1 MTSVLTVFATVLAGV
16 LTFVGGQIIVKAV
29 LEPAIE
35 LKKLIGRIAYDLDFY
50 ANQMYGDQ
58 PLADEARDKFR
69 QHACDLREK
78 LNVILWYRGL
88 SRIFALPAETDVY
101 KASAELIG
109 QSNLSRHRDPS
120 LEKPRD
126 RDIKV
131 FLKIRT

>member
-1 MTSVLTVFATVLAGV
+1 MDEIMTSVLTVFTTVLAGV
-16 LTFVGGQIIVKAV
+16 LTFVVGQIIVKAV

-58 PLADEARDKFR
+58 PLADEARQKFR

-88 SRIFALPAETDVY
+88 SRIFALPAETDVF

-109 QSNLSRHRDPS
+109 
-120 LEKPRD
+120 
-126 RDIKV
+126 
-131 FLKIRT
+131 